1 MRHAIAVGLT
11 CWLAAATAWAQAD
24 LVLRGGPIHTAEDA
38 APTAEAVA
46 VDAGRIVYV
55 GAASGAEAL
64 IGPATQVIELNG
76 AALYPGFTDAHAHLL
91 GIGLREMTLNL
102 EGVASLA
109 ALVDAVRARV
119 AGTAPGAVIAGRGWI
134 ETHWPE
140 ARFPTA
146 ADLDAAAPDNPVI
159 LTRADGHALVANS
172 AALARAGIDAA
183 TPAPAGGDILR
194 DAAGRPTGM
203 LIDKAMDLLAGV
215 APQPTPARRPAAF
228 ETGAGV
234 YARYGWT
241 GVHNMSVDPA
251 DLGVIALLADQGRLP
266 LRVYNSVDRAG
277 ADALLASGAHTTGS
291 GRVVTRAIKLYAD
304 GALGSRGAA
313 LFEPYGDA
321 DTTGLLLIGRDE
333 ILPILTTALRR
344 GIQVNTHAIGDRAN
358 RLVLDWYGEAL
369 AAVPAAERA
378 IAEPRWRIEHAQVV
392 HTDDHA
398 RFAELGVIASMQ
410 PSHAISDLHF
420 APDRLGLDSGRLAGA
435 YAWASLLE
443 AGAIIA
449 GGSDAPVERGDP
461 AIEFYAAVARRDLT
475 GYSGPGWHPDQAVDR
490 QTALKMFTLWPAY
503 AAFQEDALGS
513 IAVGKRA
520 DFTALSH
527 DIMTVPERDILQAR
541 AVLTVV
547 DGAIVHRAD
556 GW

>member
-1 MRHAIAVGLT
+1 MPRSIAVGLT
-11 CWLAAATAWAQAD
+11 CWLAATTAWAQAD
-24 LVLRGGPIHTAEDA
+24 LVLRGGPIHTAEDG
-38 APTAEAVA
+38 APMAEAVA
-46 VDAGRIVYV
+46 VDDGRIVYV
-55 GAASGAEAL
+55 GAASGVRAL
-64 IGPATQVIELNG
+64 IGPATEVIELEG

-91 GIGLREMTLNL
+91 GIGMREMTLNL
-102 EGVASLA
+102 ERVASLA
-109 ALVDAVRARV
+109 DLVDAVRARV
-119 AGTAPGAVIAGRGWI
+119 AEAEPGAVVTGRGWI

-172 AALARAGIDAA
+172 AALAAAGIDAA
-183 TPAPAGGDILR
+183 TPVPAGGDILR
-194 DAAGRPTGM
+194 DEAGQPAGM
-203 LIDKAMDLLAGV
+203 LIDNAMGLLAGV
-215 APQPTPARRPAAF
+215 MLKPTPARRKAAL
-228 ETGAGV
+228 ETGASV

-251 DLGVIALLADQGRLP
+251 DLGLIALLADQGRLP

-277 ADALLASGAHTTGS
+277 ADALLATGAHTTAS

-313 LFEPYGDA
+313 LFDPYSDA
-321 DTTGLLLIGRDE
+321 DTAGLLLIGRDE
-333 ILPILTTALRR
+333 ILPILTAALRR
-344 GIQVNTHAIGDRAN
+344 GIQVNTHAIGDKAN
-358 RLVLDWYGEAL
+358 RLVLDWYAEAL
-369 AAVPAAERA
+369 AAVPVAQRA
-378 IAEPRWRIEHAQVV
+378 VAQPRWRIEHAQVV
-392 HTDDHA
+392 HGDDHA
-398 RFAELGVIASMQ
+398 RFAQLGVIASMQ

-420 APDRLGLDSGRLAGA
+420 APDRLGLDTGRLAGA

-461 AIEFYAAVARRDLT
+461 AIEFYAAVARRDLS
-475 GYSGPGWHPDQAVDR
+475 GYTGPGWHADQAVDR

-503 AAFQEDALGS
+503 AAFQEDELGS
-513 IAVGKRA
+513 ITVGKRA

-527 DIMTVPERDILQAR
+527 DIMTVPEREIVQAR

-547 DGAIVHRAD
+547 DGTIVHRAE

>member
-46 VDAGRIVYV
+46 VDGGRIVYV

-64 IGPATQVIELNG
+64 IGPATEVIELKG

-109 ALVDAVRARV
+109 ELVDAVRARV
-119 AGTAPGAVIAGRGWI
+119 AETAPGAVIAGRGWI

-146 ADLDAAAPDNPVI
+146 ADLDAAAADNPVI

-215 APQPTPARRPAAF
+215 APQPTPARRQAAF

-251 DLGVIALLADQGRLP
+251 DLGVIALRADPGRLP
-266 LRVYNSVDRAG
+266 LRVYTSVDRAG
-277 ADALLASGAHTTGS
+277 VDALLATGARTTGS

-304 GALGSRGAA
+304 RRRQAGAPVG
-313 LFEPYGDA
+313 E
-321 DTTGLLLIGRDE
+321 GLLRRRAGLARGGAVR
-333 ILPILTTALRR
+333 ALRR
-344 GIQVNTHAIGDRAN
+344 RRHHR
-358 RLVLDWYGEAL
+358 
-369 AAVPAAERA
+369 PAA
-378 IAEPRWRIEHAQVV
+378 
-392 HTDDHA
+392 
-398 RFAELGVIASMQ
+398 
-410 PSHAISDLHF
+410 
-420 APDRLGLDSGRLAGA
+420 DRPGRN
-435 YAWASLLE
+435 
-443 AGAIIA
+443 
-449 GGSDAPVERGDP
+449 P
-461 AIEFYAAVARRDLT
+461 A
-475 GYSGPGWHPDQAVDR
+475 HPDHR
-490 QTALKMFTLWPAY
+490 PAPGHPG
-503 AAFQEDALGS
+503 QHPRHRRPGQ
-513 IAVGKRA
+513 
-520 DFTALSH
+520 
-527 DIMTVPERDILQAR
+527 PP
-541 AVLTVV
+541 
-547 DGAIVHRAD
+547 GAGLV
-556 GW
+556 W

>member
-1 MRHAIAVGLT
+1 MHHAIAMGLT

-24 LVLRGGPIHTAEDA
+24 LVLRGGPIHTAEDG

-64 IGPATQVIELNG
+64 IGPATEVIELKG

-109 ALVDAVRARV
+109 ELVDAVRARV
-119 AGTAPGAVIAGRGWI
+119 AETAPGAVIAGRGWI

-183 TPAPAGGDILR
+183 TPPPAGGDILR

-215 APQPTPARRPAAF
+215 APQPTPARRQAAF

-234 YARYGWT
+234 YARHGWT

-277 ADALLASGAHTTGS
+277 VDALLATGAHATAS

-313 LFEPYGDA
+313 LFEPYSDA
-321 DTTGLLLIGRDE
+321 DTTGLLLIGRAE

-420 APDRLGLDSGRLAGA
+420 APDRLGLDTGRLAGA

-520 DFTALSH
+520 DFTALSR
-527 DIMTVPERDILQAR
+527 DIMTVPERDIPQAR

>member
-64 IGPATQVIELNG
+64 IGPATEVIELNG

-194 DAAGRPTGM
+194 DASGRPTGM

-215 APQPTPARRPAAF
+215 APQPTPARRQAAF

-291 GRVVTRAIKLYAD
+291 GRVITRAIKLYAD

-392 HTDDHA
+392 HADDHA